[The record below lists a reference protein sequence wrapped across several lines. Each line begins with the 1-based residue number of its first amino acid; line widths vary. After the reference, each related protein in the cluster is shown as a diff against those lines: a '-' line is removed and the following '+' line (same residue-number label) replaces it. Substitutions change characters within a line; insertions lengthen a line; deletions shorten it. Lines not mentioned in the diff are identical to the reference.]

1 MTGCPGRS
9 PLLLNPS
16 MPAAQ
21 ASRLPTTARP
31 FSTLFGASR
40 GPRTIFHDWLA
51 AGSAATAVPAPR
63 LTRLEANSA
72 PIAASDPV
80 ETARRRR
87 LCLVRQAAM
96 EPPEHG
102 AEVT

>member
-1 MTGCPGRS
+1 MTGGAGQS

-63 LTRLEANSA
+63 LTRLGANRA

-80 ETARRRR
+80 ETVRRRR
-87 LCLVRQAAM
+87 PCPGRGPAQG
-96 EPPEHG
+96 PP
-102 AEVT
+102 